1 MHEQQ
6 FLRYERKE
14 GRVARY
20 TKHTFSKNN
29 VKREHFCIEKSRFC
43 QALGELIPTCKESR
57 YATSIA
63 DEDHFFVEWPAAYV

>member
-20 TKHTFSKNN
+20 IKHTFSKNN
-29 VKREHFCIEKSRFC
+29 VKREHFCIEKSRFW

-57 YATSIA
+57 YATSIPDEA
-63 DEDHFFVEWPAAYV
+63 DCFVS